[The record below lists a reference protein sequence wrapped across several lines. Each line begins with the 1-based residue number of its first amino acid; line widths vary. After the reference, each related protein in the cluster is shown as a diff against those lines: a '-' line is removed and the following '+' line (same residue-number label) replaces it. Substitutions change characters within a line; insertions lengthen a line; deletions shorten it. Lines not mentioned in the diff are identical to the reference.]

1 MSPKIPQSSPPS
13 ERIIEIVT
21 FDEAQ
26 LLDVAGPLQVF
37 ATANEACRER
47 GADLPYRTQV
57 VAPTS
62 TVRATAGLTF
72 ATAPLSD
79 DQFSIDTLIVAG
91 GRGVVMAARDSELVS
106 WIAQRTKRARRV
118 ASVCTG
124 AFMLGAAGLLD
135 GRRAVTHWKHCGD
148 LARQFP
154 AAMVESDPVFICDGS
169 VWTSAGV
176 TAGIDL
182 SLALVEQD
190 LGRAAALDVARHLVV
205 FLKRPG
211 GQSQF
216 SAALTLQSPDDQFSD
231 LHEWVQRNLSDDLP
245 LQRLAAK
252 AGMSERTF
260 SRKYREVV
268 GMPPSHGVE
277 LLRVEAARRLL
288 IETELPMKRVVAK
301 CGFGTE
307 ETMRR
312 TFLRVQG
319 CGPKEYRDRFGFK
332 PVGVEEY
339 ASV

>member
-1 MSPKIPQSSPPS
+1 MSPKIPQIPPQS
-13 ERIIEIVT
+13 ERIIEILA

-37 ATANEACRER
+37 ATANEACQNK
-47 GADLPYRTQV
+47 GADLPYRTRV
-57 VAPTS
+57 VAPTP
-62 TVRATAGLTF
+62 TVQATAGLSF
-72 ATAPLSD
+72 AAAPLSD
-79 DQFSIDTLIVAG
+79 DRSPIDTLIVAG
-91 GRGVVMAARDSELVS
+91 GRGVTMAARDFELVS
-106 WIAQRTKRARRV
+106 WIAQRTTRARRV

-148 LARQFP
+148 LALQFP
-154 AAMVESDPVFICDGS
+154 AATVEPDPIFICDGP

-216 SAALTLQSPDDQFSD
+216 SAALTLQSPDDRFSD
-231 LHEWVQRNLSDDLP
+231 LHEWIQRNLVEDLP
-245 LQRLAAK
+245 FRQLAAK

-260 SRKYREVV
+260 SRKYRDTV

-288 IETELPMKRVVAK
+288 IETKLPMKRIVAK

-319 CGPKEYRDRFGFK
+319 CGPKEYRDRFGYE
-332 PVGVEEY
+332 P
-339 ASV
+339 ASEG